1 MIWHIEKIE
10 SLISYFGSDEKLGLS
25 SSNANIMR
33 EKFGENKITPAPQ
46 NFKIVPFLMDILSVR
61 VVLLFSAFVISF
73 IYAIITPDYS
83 PFESLILLT
92 AFLIYLC
99 FKISIFFKKQ
109 KDISNSLKTSDT
121 TTVIRDGKEITIN
134 TLNVV
139 PGDILVLKAGDKI
152 CADARIITSQSL
164 VCDEQILFGK
174 TSLVVKNKNVA
185 VPQRADFRKQVNM
198 LFSGTYIVKGNATAI
213 VVATGDNTAVVKNG
227 LLNTSDKPFKTP
239 LQRRLSLIAHSFQI
253 IGLIAFALVFLIGI
267 LINHEQNNSLVLI
280 MLFAFAILPVS
291 FEWLYNLSVTHF
303 TKLLAKIG
311 IMVKTPLA
319 FENLAKTKILAIPKN
334 RVLTENNVSVTE
346 IWCGEE
352 YTVPLTA
359 SLSNEAFAVIKMA
372 ALCSNENRQR
382 KNDNAPLGTTPTDS
396 AIISALLKNGTKK
409 TDLDYEFT
417 RLAHIPFDSERR
429 MMSTINR
436 LGNIPVVITKGSF
449 EAITQKCTEG
459 ISQSAVK
466 CYEDM
471 CSRNLNVI
479 AVAYKRLSSVPAEI
493 TETAVESEL
502 VLLGLIGLCED
513 IKEDA
518 YDCLSDL
525 SDAEINT
532 VLFSDSD
539 LCVCNN
545 LATKLKIADETTL
558 SANDEEI
565 SNLDFSSNILNYRV
579 FPHISKESKLILLK
593 LWKRA
598 GATAFIAT
606 NKIPDYSIAK
616 AYDVSCAMGE
626 DCADILSNSADIV
639 VRDYDLT
646 SLVSAI
652 VTGRKSTLNIKK
664 AISFVCTCN
673 LNILLNFI
681 IFTFSG
687 LSMPITPIAFL
698 TAIVF
703 TIFIPAISLVFQP
716 AEYDVMSNPSYSKKS
731 SLITPYM
738 IASYALNG
746 IAMAVANFSLYL
758 FVSDDLLSHSAFFL
772 SFCALNIVLLMCKTS
787 THSLFV
793 AGFTANRRVV
803 FSVILA
809 VIVVVSCLFV
819 PFTSEFFGITSL
831 TSELYS
837 IVLAISVGL
846 FVLNEIVKLA
856 RFVKNKLL

>member
-10 SLISYFGSDEKLGLS
+10 SIISYFGSNEKLGLS
-25 SSNANIMR
+25 SSNVQIMR
-33 EKFGENKITPAPQ
+33 KKFGENKITPAPQ
-46 NFKIVPFLMDILSVR
+46 KFKIVPFLMDILSIR
-61 VVLLFSAFVISF
+61 VILLFSAFVISF
-73 IYAIITPDYS
+73 IYAIARPDYS

-92 AFLIYLC
+92 VFLIYLC
-99 FKISIFFKKQ
+99 FKISVFFKKQ

-121 TTVIRDGKEITIN
+121 ATVIRDGKEVTISASDI
-134 TLNVV
+134 VM
-139 PGDILVLKAGDKI
+139 GDILLLKAGDKI
-152 CADARIITSQSL
+152 CADARIINAQSL

-174 TSLVVKNKNVA
+174 STLVTKNKTATVS
-185 VPQRADFRKQVNM
+185 QRADFKKQINM
-198 LFSGTYIVKGNATAI
+198 LFSGTYIVKGDATAI
-213 VVATGDNTAVVKNG
+213 VVATGDNTVVATNKFSKNS
-227 LLNTSDKPFKTP
+227 NKTFKTP
-239 LQRRLSLIAHSFQI
+239 LQRRLLLIAHSFQI
-253 IGLIAFALVFLIGI
+253 IGLIAFAIVFLIGI
-267 LINHEQNNSLVLI
+267 IINHEQNNNLVLI

-291 FEWLYNLSVTHF
+291 FEWLYNLEVTHF

-311 IMVKTPLA
+311 IVVKNPMA

-334 RVLTENNVSVTE
+334 RVLTENDISITE

-359 SLSNEAFAVIKMA
+359 ALSNEAFAVVKLA

-382 KNDNAPLGTTPTDS
+382 KTDDEPLGTSPTDS

-409 TDLDYEFT
+409 TDLDEEFT

-429 MMSTINR
+429 MMSTINK
-436 LGNIPVVITKGSF
+436 LGKIPVVITKGAF
-449 EAITQKCTEG
+449 DAVTLKCAEG
-459 ISQSAVK
+459 VSQNAVK

-471 CSRNLNVI
+471 CSRSLNVI
-479 AVAYKRLSSVPAEI
+479 AVAYKRLSSLPAEI
-493 TETAVESEL
+493 SETAIEKQL
-502 VLLGLIGLCED
+502 TLLGLIGFSED

-518 YDCLSDL
+518 CDCLSDL
-525 SDAEINT
+525 RDAEINT

-545 LATKLKIADETTL
+545 LATKLGIADETTL
-558 SANDEEI
+558 SASDDEI
-565 SNLDFSSNILNYRV
+565 INFDFSSDILNYRV

-646 SLVSAI
+646 SIVSAI

-687 LSMPITPIAFL
+687 
-698 TAIVF
+698 
-703 TIFIPAISLVFQP
+703 
-716 AEYDVMSNPSYSKKS
+716 
-731 SLITPYM
+731 
-738 IASYALNG
+738 
-746 IAMAVANFSLYL
+746 
-758 FVSDDLLSHSAFFL
+758 
-772 SFCALNIVLLMCKTS
+772 
-787 THSLFV
+787 
-793 AGFTANRRVV
+793 
-803 FSVILA
+803 
-809 VIVVVSCLFV
+809 
-819 PFTSEFFGITSL
+819 
-831 TSELYS
+831 
-837 IVLAISVGL
+837 
-846 FVLNEIVKLA
+846 
-856 RFVKNKLL
+856 